1 MILTCNI
8 FTLNWDKGK
17 LEQPG
22 GAPQTGFE
30 LLSMITDQYQQNEQS
45 EPFIRWEE
53 ESHVVIEK
61 TYRQNSKESKLKSL
75 S

>member
-30 LLSMITDQYQQNEQS
+30 LLSMITDQYQQNQQS

-53 ESHVVIEK
+53 ESHVVTASKRHTEK
-61 TYRQNSKESKLKSL
+61 TVRRVN
-75 S
+75 